1 MTEQYNHINQ
11 ILKLSGDFDS
21 QFPGVPAELFSS
33 VRADRAEHSELP
45 VSDLANTEEVLSG
58 VVSHGH
64 EKLTDLPGEE
74 NVENASSVDKLLTNN
89 KAKSLFKSIFVYAI
103 VFAIAFGVFFLIL
116 NFGAVVKQIQGL
128 FIKAEPQEVLGA
140 ETQSYYEWIQGY
152 YFSVSDVDKLDPQ
165 NDIDFDG
172 LTNHDEYILKTNP
185 LIADGDEDGYKDGL
199 EVINDYNPWGQGKM
213 SDEQKELV
221 KNIDMILV
229 NNRISYNSASSNNFK
244 PINNQSVPSSVASTT
259 SNSRSTSGSILGT
272 SQLNSSQ
279 STANGK
285 LSIPKLKIQVPII
298 WSTDPKNFDKD
309 LTKGVIHY
317 PGTAMPGEN
326 GIIYITGHS
335 SDYIWKKH
343 PYMQIFAQLN
353 RLEPGDDIFI
363 EVPQSDGSIKAYRYQ
378 VTASKIYGP
387 TDQEQFIGEYSE
399 KLNLS
404 TCWPIGTSKDRLVVS
419 AVPVQL

>member
-11 ILKLSGDFDS
+11 ILKLDGDFDS

-33 VRADRAEHSELP
+33 VKKEGHFTGVSSDPADLKQAPSN
-45 VSDLANTEEVLSG
+45 VVISDHEEIA
-58 VVSHGH
+58 
-64 EKLTDLPGEE
+64 DLPGEE
-74 NVENASSVDKLLTNN
+74 NVESASSVDKLLNHN
-89 KAKSLFKSIFVYAI
+89 RAKSLFKSVLVYAI
-103 VFAIAFGVFFLIL
+103 VFAMAFGVFFVIL
-116 NFGAVVKQIQGL
+116 NFGAVIKQIQGL

-140 ETQSYYEWIQGY
+140 ETQSYYEWISGY

-165 NDIDFDG
+165 NDLDFDG

-199 EVINDYNPWGQGKM
+199 EVINDYNPWGQGLM
-213 SDEQKELV
+213 NNEQRELV

-229 NNRISYNSASSNNFK
+229 NNRISYNSA
-244 PINNQSVPSSVASTT
+244 INNNSKLVNKQNTSTLVVT
-259 SNSRSTSGSILGT
+259 SNTQPNNGAVLGT
-272 SQLNSSQ
+272 SQSNASQ
-279 STANGK
+279 GIASGK
-285 LSIPKLKIQVPII
+285 LSIPKLKIQAPII
-298 WSTDPKNFDKD
+298 WSTDPKNFEKD

-343 PYMQIFAQLN
+343 PYMQIFSQLN

-363 EVPQSDGSIKAYRYQ
+363 EVPQSDGSVKAYRYQ
-378 VTASKIYGP
+378 VTVSKIYGP
-387 TDQEQFIGEYSE
+387 TDQEQFVGEYSE